1 MTGTMAAAGRAG
13 IKGALKGG
21 GGEGKHQAEDDGEIK
36 GPGPFGS
43 MALMVL
49 KNFRD
54 LARVPGPGFSN
65 FRRGFSGLSGTRAP
79 GARP

>member
-1 MTGTMAAAGRAG
+1 MIDFRTPTG
-13 IKGALKGG
+13 LKGSRKSLEERDFQG
-21 GGEGKHQAEDDGEIK
+21 GRDGEIK

-54 LARVPGPGFSN
+54 LPSGSGPGVQEFSRFFN
-65 FRRGFSGLSGTRAP
+65 PLSGTLAGVDRDV
-79 GARP
+79 

>member
-1 MTGTMAAAGRAG
+1 MTASERGG
-13 IKGALKGG
+13 IKAALR
-21 GGEGKHQAEDDGEIK
+21 GGEGRWKHQAADDGEIK

-54 LARVPGPGFSN
+54 LSRVPGPGFSS
-65 FRRGFSGLSGTRAP
+65 FRRGFSGLSGTQGP